1 LLVPATKLDIAN
13 HLGVLIKS
21 FPNAGRSD
29 AAVPA
34 ECWWKDVG
42 AQRPTIGGGSSL
54 PAIGADSEMAA

>member
-1 LLVPATKLDIAN
+1 LFRQLLDIAN

-42 AQRPTIGGGSSL
+42 AQHQPSAVEAAYRQLGRT
-54 PAIGADSEMAA
+54 AMAA